1 MGSQEIISTNVAF
14 ALGVTLR
21 LSSWLVHSPTLGFCI
36 FGPIEYGHRQIRSR
50 IHFLL
55 QDRRLHPAHAT
66 DMHTCISIL
75 QTKKATDHAG
85 IGVERPPLF
94 EMLQEDWNAM
104 SLVEKQPMQSLFQ
117 ASA

>member
-1 MGSQEIISTNVAF
+1 MS
-14 ALGVTLR
+14 
-21 LSSWLVHSPTLGFCI
+21 LS
-36 FGPIEYGHRQIRSR
+36 
-50 IHFLL
+50 
-55 QDRRLHPAHAT
+55 
-66 DMHTCISIL
+66 

-85 IGVERPPLF
+85 NGVERPPLF